1 MRVRRAAKLF
11 TRQGTSNLQR
21 CVGEAVAVVENTDA
35 METDAAEMLAEMAR
49 ATEEEAVQALVAE
62 MARATE
68 EEAVQALV
76 AEMVRATKEEAAAQA
91 LLADAA
97 RETKQEAVP
106 ATR

>member
-1 MRVRRAAKLF
+1 M
-11 TRQGTSNLQR
+11 
-21 CVGEAVAVVENTDA
+21 VVKATDD
-35 METDAAEMLAEMAR
+35 MDTDTAEML
-49 ATEEEAVQALVAE
+49 AE

>member
-1 MRVRRAAKLF
+1 
-11 TRQGTSNLQR
+11 
-21 CVGEAVAVVENTDA
+21 
-35 METDAAEMLAEMAR
+35 
-49 ATEEEAVQALVAE
+49 
-62 MARATE
+62 ATE

-76 AEMVRATKEEAAAQA
+76 AEMVRATKEEAATQA